1 MDLFI
6 FDKSDYVNG
15 TWQDAVL
22 ETGSSYSIGDF
33 KHFKGEV
40 TEALSK
46 SLVIQP
52 PQLSG
57 SDYSG
62 GICEQSNH
70 RTFLKQFKD
79 VDGVYDLYG
88 GYGTYGIAIRLDTYT
103 TNEEI
108 KEVIDGLEGYALVS
122 EDDYSELEHDY
133 EQQYVNDF
141 AVELTVELNEPDAD
155 INPMIPDLDIDFEK
169 DIGELVEN
177 LIWDAIHNLDM
188 DFEYETTSAYI
199 EDPDHKIRKY
209 LEDRILIDHYK
220 KLPLLINRKWV
231 CEQTEQL
238 FKTKLSGGTSCQTKQ

>member
-15 TWQDAVL
+15 TWQDASL
-22 ETGSSYSIGDF
+22 KTGSRYSIGDF

-40 TEALSK
+40 TEALYK
-46 SLVIQP
+46 SLIIQP

-62 GICEQSNH
+62 GIAEQSNH

-108 KEVIDGLEGYALVS
+108 KEVIDGLEGYALIS

-133 EQQYVNDF
+133 EQQYVTQF
-141 AVELTVELNEPDAD
+141 STELTNELNDPNAD
-155 INPMIPDLDIDFEK
+155 ICPMIPDINIDFEN
-169 DIGELVEN
+169 DIEELVGN

-188 DFEYETTSAYI
+188 HFEYETTSAYI
-199 EDPDHKIRKY
+199 KDPDHKVRKY
-209 LEDRILIDHYK
+209 LEDRLLIDHYK
-220 KLPLLINRKWV
+220 KIPLLINREWV

-238 FKTKLSGGTSCQTKQ
+238 FKAKLTGGSK